1 MHLDGL
7 PFVSMRQLYR
17 STAGRPPSMM
27 TTMVMTMMM
36 FMNKCDFA
44 NTFSI
49 ACFISLDDDGDDNDD
64 TIVTR

>member
-1 MHLDGL
+1 
-7 PFVSMRQLYR
+7 
-17 STAGRPPSMM
+17 MM

-49 ACFISLDDDGDDNDD
+49 ACVISLDDDGDDNDD